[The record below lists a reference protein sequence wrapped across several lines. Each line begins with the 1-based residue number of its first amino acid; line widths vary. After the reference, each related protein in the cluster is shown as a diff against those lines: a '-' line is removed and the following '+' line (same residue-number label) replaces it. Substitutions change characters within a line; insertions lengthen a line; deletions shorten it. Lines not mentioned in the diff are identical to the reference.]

1 MVENANRSDILDLN
15 DDQLSYFV
23 KDGNDFAFDEL
34 ISRYVSVIKSKISGF
49 RNLGI
54 DDEDLFQEGLIG
66 LLNAA
71 KTFDS
76 SGKASFST
84 YAGLCIK
91 RRMYSLYKSVKRQKR
106 VPVDSLVSF
115 TENDENIKSSDLN
128 NPELVFIKK
137 EEKALRNY
145 YIEKTLSNLELK
157 VLSMY
162 LMGHSYTEISEKIN
176 VNHKTVDNA
185 LQRIKKKLR
194 GLE

>member
-1 MVENANRSDILDLN
+1 MVKNKNKSDILYLN
-15 DDQLSYFV
+15 DAQLSYFV
-23 KDGNDFAFDEL
+23 RDGDDFAFNEL
-34 ISRYVSVIKSKISGF
+34 ISRYISVIKSKIYGC

-76 SGKASFST
+76 SGKASFNT

-91 RRMYSLYKSVKRQKR
+91 RRMYNLYRSAMRQKR
-106 VPVDSLVSF
+106 VPIGNLVSF
-115 TENDENIKSSDLN
+115 NENDENIKDRDLD
-128 NPELVFIKK
+128 NPELFLIKK
-137 EEKALRNY
+137 EEMALKNH
-145 YIEKTLSNLELK
+145 YIKKTLSGLEFK

-162 LMGHSYTEISEKIN
+162 LMGYSYNEISDEIN
-176 VNHKTVDNA
+176 VNHKAVDNA

-194 GLE
+194 ELE